1 MPYRHAV
8 PRENFADF
16 SGGVLHSAPGFP
28 AFPVRLAS
36 EMFQRALALSS
47 ASTARVWDPCCGS
60 GYLLTTL
67 ALMHRTE
74 IAEVFGSDVDQ
85 EALALA
91 RKNLALLC
99 EGGLPARAE
108 VLRERAERLA
118 KPGYSGTADAA
129 DRLARRF
136 AQDGGALP
144 HRVASAD
151 VSRPDELRI
160 ALSGERPN
168 LVITDV
174 PYGEKTSWVG
184 PDVARGTEGM
194 LVALRDVLNDGTIIA
209 VASRSR
215 FSGTP
220 TGLRRVGSF
229 KIGTRSVRYF
239 RVER

>member
-8 PRENFADF
+8 TRENFADF

-36 EMFQRALALSS
+36 EMFQRGLALSS

-74 IAEVFGSDVDQ
+74 ITEVFGSDVDQ
-85 EALALA
+85 AALTLA
-91 RKNLALLC
+91 RKNLGLLC
-99 EGGLPARAE
+99 EGGLPARAAT
-108 VLRERAERLA
+108 LRERAERLA
-118 KPGYSGTADAA
+118 KPGYSDIADAA

-136 AQDGGALP
+136 VQDGGALP
-144 HRVASAD
+144 QRAAHAD
-151 VSRPDELRI
+151 VSNPDELRI
-160 ALSGERPN
+160 ALTGQRPN
-168 LVITDV
+168 IVITDI
-174 PYGEKTSWVG
+174 PYGEQTSWLG
-184 PDVARGTEGM
+184 PGATRGTEGM
-194 LVALRDVLNDGTIIA
+194 LVALREVLDDGTIVA

-215 FSGTP
+215 YSGTP
-220 TGLRRVGSF
+220 AGLRRVGSF
-229 KIGTRSVRYF
+229 KIGTRSVRFF